1 MTHDVVII
9 GGGPVGLGLAI
20 DLGQRGHSVA
30 VVERYRALHP
40 VPKGQNLTQRTLENI
55 DHWGCERE
63 LRAARIVPRGVANGG
78 LVTYGTLLGEHAYN
92 WLPRES
98 VGTYYGQSVDRM
110 PQYCTERVL
119 RERVAKLPSVELFYG
134 WRFDAMAQDAEGV
147 AVDIVEYKGEARR
160 SLRGRYAVGCDG
172 SHSAT
177 RAAAGIGQ
185 EVKDHDRKMV
195 LLVFQS
201 PELHRLLGERY
212 EEKSFYYALSPEL
225 EGYWKFLGRVDGD
238 TTWFYHA
245 PVAVEA
251 TAENTDFAAMLHEA
265 VGQEFALDINYV
277 GFWDLRFV
285 LAESYRAGRVLIA
298 GDACHSHPPYGGYGI
313 NTGFEDARNLGW
325 KLGAVLEGW
334 GGDGLLDSYDAERR
348 PVFASLRD
356 DFIERFI
363 EEDRAFLRTYDPED
377 DAEAFAREWAARNV
391 GSTEVFSYE
400 PHYEGSPLVGG
411 PGRPAAKGDHQFT
424 ARAGHHLAPRA
435 LSDGRTTY
443 QALDGSAFTLFDFN
457 GLMGEDFAGAAEAAG
472 VPLTVIRDRYEG
484 ERCDYGTRAILVRPD
499 GYVAW
504 AGEAG
509 EAAEILMR
517 AVGRGIPDS
526 FVRLS

>member
-30 VVERYRALHP
+30 VVERYRDLHP

-55 DHWGCERE
+55 DHWGCEPE
-63 LRAARIVPRGVANGG
+63 LRAARVVPRGVANGG
-78 LVTYGTLLGEHAYN
+78 LVTYGTLLGEHSYN

-98 VGTYYGQSVDRM
+98 VAAYYGQAVDRM

-119 RERVAKLPSVELFYG
+119 RERAAQLPSVEVFYG
-134 WRFDAMAQDAEGV
+134 WRFDALAQDGDGV
-147 AVDIVEYKGEARR
+147 TVDIVEYKGDARR
-160 SLRGRYAVGCDG
+160 QLRGRYAVGCDG

-177 RAAAGIGQ
+177 REAAGIGQ
-185 EVKDHDRKMV
+185 EIKDHDRKMV
-195 LLVFQS
+195 LLVFRS
-201 PELHRLLGERY
+201 PELHALLGERY

-251 TAENTDFAAMLHEA
+251 TAQNTDFAAILHDA
-265 VGQEFALDINYV
+265 VGREFPLEITYV

-325 KLGAVLEGW
+325 KLAAVLDGW
-334 GGDGLLDSYDAERR
+334 AGEGLLDSYDAERR

-356 DFIERFI
+356 DFIEKFI
-363 EEDRAFLRTYDPED
+363 EEDRAFLVAYNPDDDPET
-377 DAEAFAREWAARNV
+377 FAREWAARNE
-391 GSTEVFSYE
+391 GSTEVFAYE

-411 PGRPAAKGDHQFT
+411 PGRPAAKGDHRFT

-435 LSDGRTTY
+435 LSDGRTSY
-443 QALDGSAFTLFDFN
+443 QAMDGERFTLFDFN
-457 GLMGEDFAGAAEAAG
+457 GLVSDDFARAAEAAD
-472 VPLTVIRDRYEG
+472 VPLAVVSDSYEG
-484 ERCDYGTRAILVRPD
+484 ERRDYEARAILVRPD

-504 AGEAG
+504 AGDTG
-509 EAAEILMR
+509 DAARIVMR
-517 AVGRGIPDS
+517 AIGAGNS
-526 FVRLS
+526 